1 MFLVSHKWHLLT
13 TKHYVSETPFYMQ
26 NAPVGMNAVKP
37 SGPLDDIE
45 TQDQEVQASIL
56 SFNNITT

>member
-1 MFLVSHKWHLLT
+1 MLTALDLETALVG
-13 TKHYVSETPFYMQ
+13 V
-26 NAPVGMNAVKP
+26 AVKP